1 MFELFG
7 AYTTSVAIGVT
18 SDVAARVQQR
28 AVEKVN
34 GNILILLLQSV
45 SYLAA
50 TMVLNTHLLTHSP
63 NHLLTHSP
71 NHLLTH
77 SLTHSL
83 TFLLTHSLT
92 YSLTYLLTHSLT
104 HLTTYSLTHSPNHLG
119 DGPLLRQTLRLL
131 R

>member
-7 AYTTSVAIGVT
+7 AYTTSVAIGIT
-18 SDVAARVQQR
+18 SDVAARVQQK

-50 TMVLNTHLLTHSP
+50 TMVRTHSPSYSLTHLLTHSP
-63 NHLLTHSP
+63 NHLLTHP
-71 NHLLTH
+71 
-77 SLTHSL
+77 
-83 TFLLTHSLT
+83 
-92 YSLTYLLTHSLT
+92 
-104 HLTTYSLTHSPNHLG
+104 LTHSPTHLG
-119 DGPLLRQTLRLL
+119 VGPLLRQTLRLL